1 MIGIDELKRF
11 VEFLSNKEQSGN
23 NWSPEQFNLL
33 VKRATDDIQRWL
45 IGLEAQYAPQQPIP
59 AVAYEV
65 TQKVKDDLRWLK
77 STLTLAVDT
86 DGLMTIPT
94 DYIYLTA
101 IEFDKII
108 NDDCGGDPTVKVKG
122 VEVIDDDKW
131 AGRLGNSIKVPNL
144 DFPVCNFKNKT
155 QVQFRPKNLQRVRF
169 VYLKTIE
176 TPVWGY
182 TIDPASDVPLYDA
195 GSSTD
200 VDMPEILLNDI
211 ARIMLSY
218 IGINLRETQVVEY
231 SEMIKAK
238 GV

>member
-11 VEFLSNKEQSGN
+11 VEFLTNKEQSGN
-23 NWSPEQFNLL
+23 NWSPEQFNML

-45 IGLEAQYAPQQPIP
+45 IGLEANYQPGQPLP

-77 STLTLAVDT
+77 SIKTITVNS
-86 DGLMTIPT
+86 DGLMVIPS
-94 DYIYLTA
+94 DYVYMTA
-101 IEFDKII
+101 IEYDKID
-108 NDDCGGDPTVKVKG
+108 NTCDGQPTVQTKG
-122 VEVIDDDKW
+122 VEIVADDKW
-131 AGRLGNSIKVPNL
+131 ATRIGNAIKVPNHN
-144 DFPVCNFKNKT
+144 FPVCNFMDKT
-155 QVQFRPKNLQRVRF
+155 YIQYRPKNLQRVRF
-169 VYLKTIE
+169 VYLRE
-176 TPVWGY
+176 LPTPVWGY

-200 VDMPEILLNDI
+200 IDMPEILLNDI

-218 IGINLRETQVVEY
+218 IGINLRESQVVDYAET
-231 SEMIKAK
+231 IKQK